1 MNRVISVNSMKTLF
15 LAWQTPTETTPS
27 RAWFPIGRLDADLTK
42 PAYRFRYTRGALKA
56 GDEAGFQPLLAFPD
70 LHQDY
75 RSDTLFPLFQ
85 NRVLSPNR
93 KDFPEYLSW
102 LDLDTEH
109 SDPIEILGISGGER
123 ETDNLDVF
131 PKIQKDEQGNFQI
144 RFFLH
149 GLRHLGPLAQERVE
163 RLTVGESLRV
173 SIELNNPATR
183 LAVTLLTEDYVM
195 IGWAPRYLVDD
206 LVASVPH
213 APRLTAKIALL
224 NNLNSPLN
232 KRVLIDYS
240 GRIPD
245 DWEPMNTPDFE
256 PLR

>member
-1 MNRVISVNSMKTLF
+1 MKTLF
-15 LAWQTPTETTPS
+15 LAWQTPREATPS
-27 RAWFPIGRLDADLTK
+27 RAWFPIGRLDADVK
-42 PAYRFRYTRGALKA
+42 SPAYRFRYTRGALKA
-56 GDEAGFQPLLAFPD
+56 EREAGFRPLLAFPD
-70 LHQDY
+70 LEQDY
-75 RSDTLFPLFQ
+75 QSDTLFPLFQ
-85 NRVLSPNR
+85 NRVLSPKR
-93 KDFPEYLSW
+93 KDFAEYLSW
-102 LDLDTEH
+102 LAMD
-109 SDPIEILGISGGER
+109 SGNADPIEILGVSGGER
-123 ETDNLDVF
+123 ETDNLEVF
-131 PKIQKDEQGNFQI
+131 PRIQKDDEGNFHV

-163 RLTVGESLRV
+163 RLAVDDPLRV

-213 APRLTAKIALL
+213 APHLSAKIARL
-224 NNLNSPLN
+224 NDVHSPLN
-232 KRVLIDYS
+232 KRVLVDYS

-245 DWEPMNTPDFE
+245 SWEPMSTPDFE